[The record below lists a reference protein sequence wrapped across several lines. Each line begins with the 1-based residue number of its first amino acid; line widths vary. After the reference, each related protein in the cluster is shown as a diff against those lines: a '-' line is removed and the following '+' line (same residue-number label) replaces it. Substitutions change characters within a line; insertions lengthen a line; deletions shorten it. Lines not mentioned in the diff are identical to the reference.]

1 MDVVF
6 MLAAVIFAFG
16 GLAGVFAW
24 SEAEPT
30 TDLTERFYT
39 SLRGRSGRICTLTF
53 GTQN

>member
-24 SEAEPT
+24 SEAQNRRPT
-30 TDLTERFYT
+30 
-39 SLRGRSGRICTLTF
+39 
-53 GTQN
+53 